1 MLKQTNFI
9 SNSFKFITMIMLIT
23 WLIMPLIPLV
33 FFSFSKG
40 WVFPLLLPKYWS
52 LNAWNYALSDTA
64 GILESLWLTIFISL
78 SVTIL
83 SILIGVP
90 AGRALGIYKFKILNK
105 LTKKK
110 VVALGGI
117 SKSNIKKVS
126 LLDCYGLAGISYF
139 Q

>member
-1 MLKQTNFI
+1 MLEKRLEIEMLKQTNFI

-33 FFSFSKG
+33 FFSFSNG

-64 GILESLWLTIFISL
+64 GILESHWLTIFISL

-83 SILIGVP
+83 SILI
-90 AGRALGIYKFKILNK
+90 
-105 LTKKK
+105 
-110 VVALGGI
+110 
-117 SKSNIKKVS
+117 
-126 LLDCYGLAGISYF
+126 
-139 Q
+139 